1 MPTPTPLP
9 TQPPPAASATD
20 RLADRLTDF
29 LARVSPEG
37 TLRFVSAQGLA
48 WLRQPADLIDK
59 GHSLF
64 DAIAPED
71 RPALRE
77 ALAAAQDHEPRGL
90 SLRMLRGGAGSVRV
104 LARVLSLMH
113 AGTHQELL
121 FAAWDP
127 RDCLASAAS
136 EETGPALDGLTGLPN
151 RDSLLRQLADLCAAP
166 PSPGNGFTLLHLGL
180 DGFQKVNDA
189 LGHAVGDRLL
199 VEAGRRLV
207 STLRAADK
215 VARTGGDEFAVILRD
230 SFDRQAAL
238 NVARKLQSALQRP
251 FQHGDT
257 HLHITASIGLA
268 RFPEHAADGQQLFKC
283 ADMALTLAKESG
295 PNRCLVYAPEGGS
308 ALRHRVL
315 LEERMYDAF
324 QNGEFDLHYQ
334 PLFRAHDGVLVGF
347 EALMR
352 WTSPGHG
359 SVSPAEFIPLA
370 EKNGLIGL
378 LGGWSLRAGCHQ
390 MANWNKDWGT
400 RLGISVNLSPHQ
412 FRHKDLASLVRN
424 ALLESGLPADCLT
437 LEITEG
443 VLMHDPDQAEGVLD
457 QLREQGVHISVDDFG
472 TGYSSMAYLKRFRLS
487 SLKIDRSFVRD
498 LGQDSS
504 DQAIVS
510 AILSLAK
517 ALGLK
522 VVAEGVETNGQLAIL
537 QARGCD
543 LIQGY
548 LMGRPAPAAAVEAS
562 VDTGKWIPRK

>member
-1 MPTPTPLP
+1 MPTPISP
-9 TQPPPAASATD
+9 TTHSPPAASATD

-37 TLRFVSAQGLA
+37 TLRFVSPQGLA

-77 ALAAAQDHEPRGL
+77 ALAAAQDHEPRRL
-90 SLRMLRGGAGSVRV
+90 SLRMLRGGTGSVRV

-113 AGTHQELL
+113 TGTHQELL

-127 RDCLASAAS
+127 RDCLSPPS
-136 EETGPALDGLTGLPN
+136 SGETGPAQDGLTGLHN

-166 PSPGNGFTLLHLGL
+166 PAPGSGFTLLHLGL

-207 STLRAADK
+207 GTLRAADK

-230 SFDRQAAL
+230 TFDRQAAL

-257 HLHITASIGLA
+257 HLHVTASIGLA
-268 RFPEHAADGQQLFKC
+268 QFPEHATDGQQLFKC

-295 PNRCLVYAPEGGS
+295 PNRCLVYAPEGGTV
-308 ALRHRVL
+308 LRQRVL

-334 PLFRAHDGVLVGF
+334 PLFRAQDGGLVGF

-352 WTSPGHG
+352 WTSPGQG
-359 SVSPAEFIPLA
+359 NVSPAEFIPLA

-378 LGGWSLRAGCHQ
+378 LGAWSLRASCHQ
-390 MANWNKDWGT
+390 MANWNKAWDT
-400 RLGISVNLSPHQ
+400 RLSISVNLSPHQ
-412 FRHKDLASLVRN
+412 FRHKDLAGLVRN
-424 ALLESGLPADCLT
+424 ALRESGLPADCLT

-443 VLMHDPDQAEGVLD
+443 ELMHDPAEAASVLD
-457 QLREQGVHISVDDFG
+457 QLREQGVRISVDDFG
-472 TGYSSMAYLKRFRLS
+472 TGYSSMAYLKRFPLS

-498 LGQDSS
+498 LGHDGS

-522 VVAEGVETNGQLAIL
+522 VVAEGVETDGQLAIL

-543 LIQGY
+543 LIQGF
-548 LMGRPAPAAAVEAS
+548 LLGRPAPAAAVES
-562 VDTGKWIPRK
+562 NVDTGKWIPRK